1 MHIHQ
6 AIKLKIALK
15 IAQPY
20 LKLTGPKQDTNVQY
34 GRWEGRKLTAWT
46 KAWYAV
52 LDKYVNEVPVSKR
65 ACEAMETVVV
75 PTINESISTIYVSLY
90 NNANKKQARLC

>member
-1 MHIHQ
+1 
-6 AIKLKIALK
+6 
-15 IAQPY
+15 
-20 LKLTGPKQDTNVQY
+20 
-34 GRWEGRKLTAWT
+34 
-46 KAWYAV
+46 

-90 NNANKKQARLC
+90 NNADKQETVLTLLAAKFSPRPLGQHDPFRSLTG